1 MKAKFITI
9 LFTLAIFY
17 GYGQNIG
24 KDTRLEAG
32 FYKTIEELGSNKP
45 SKPFNYVITD
55 RPYSVSFLTND
66 KTTLYNL
73 EITKDSI
80 ESIGP
85 IFGFSDGKNVYI
97 KTTRM
102 GLAGVFKGKK
112 FNEKTNYMKADE
124 VGVYI
129 FYYDFHRVKSYQNDQ
144 FRSAMN
150 YSYDPHVI
158 NTKDNKIFI
167 VSTRVMKNLLKDE
180 PELLKEFK
188 EDRYKKKKF
197 QKYIAEY
204 NKRYA
209 AK

>member
-85 IFGFSDGKNVYI
+85 IFGFSDGKNFFTLVI
-97 KTTRM
+97 HC
-102 GLAGVFKGKK
+102 
-112 FNEKTNYMKADE
+112 N
-124 VGVYI
+124 
-129 FYYDFHRVKSYQNDQ
+129 KSLN
-144 FRSAMN
+144 F
-150 YSYDPHVI
+150 
-158 NTKDNKIFI
+158 
-167 VSTRVMKNLLKDE
+167 
-180 PELLKEFK
+180 LKEVIIIRFFY
-188 EDRYKKKKF
+188 EYKVYTNTPIYLHKKLNLNSILSIF
-197 QKYIAEY
+197 ASST
-204 NKRYA
+204 NN
-209 AK
+209 